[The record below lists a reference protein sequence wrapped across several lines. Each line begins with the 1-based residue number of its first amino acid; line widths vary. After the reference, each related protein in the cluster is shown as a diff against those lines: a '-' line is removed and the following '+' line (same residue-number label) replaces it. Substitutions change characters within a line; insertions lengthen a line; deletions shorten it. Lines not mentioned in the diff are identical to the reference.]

1 MTTRP
6 ANRYRLILTALA
18 VVLYQ
23 SSASA
28 GLVGVS
34 PVRVSLDSAT
44 RTAVV
49 EISNL
54 GDAPMGIQVDAVSWK
69 QDADGQN
76 VYEPTDDLLAFPPIF
91 TVAPGETQLVRI
103 GQTDEPSA
111 AREQA
116 YRVYFTE
123 LPLSET
129 GSADGIGL
137 TMRLRLGV
145 PVFALPIAPS
155 QPELRIVDMATDDD
169 ELRVSIYNSGNSH
182 VLLSDLFAEEP
193 DESASSNHRRYLLA
207 GAVQEFSLPIPQGS
221 VVSTIRAV
229 TEQLGTVEFDLETGL
244 EVSTADAELASR

>member
-1 MTTRP
+1 MTTGP
-6 ANRYRLILTALA
+6 ANRFRPIFALL
-18 VVLYQ
+18 VFLPYQ
-23 SSASA
+23 SSALA

-34 PVRVSLDSAT
+34 PVRVSLDDTT
-44 RTAVV
+44 RSAVV

-54 GDAPMGIQVDAVSWK
+54 GDAPMGIQVDTVSWQ

-76 VYEPTDDLLAFPPIF
+76 VHEPTNDLLAFPPIF
-91 TVAPGETQLVRI
+91 TIAPGETQLVRI
-103 GQTDEPSA
+103 GQTNEPSA

-129 GSADGIGL
+129 GPGDGIGL

-155 QPELRIVDMATDDD
+155 QPELRIVETTTDDD
-169 ELRVSIYNSGNSH
+169 GLRVSLYNSGNAH
-182 VLLSDLFAEEP
+182 VLLSDLFAEEL
-193 DESASSNHRRYLLA
+193 DESTQSAHRRYLLA
-207 GAVQEFSLPIPQGS
+207 GAVQEFSLPIPQD
-221 VVSTIRAV
+221 VAISTIHAV

-244 EVSTADAELASR
+244 IITAADAELASR